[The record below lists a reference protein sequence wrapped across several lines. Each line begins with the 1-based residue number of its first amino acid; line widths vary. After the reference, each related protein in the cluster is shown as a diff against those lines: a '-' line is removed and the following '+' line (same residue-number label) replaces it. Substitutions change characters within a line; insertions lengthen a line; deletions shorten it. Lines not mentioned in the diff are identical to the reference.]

1 MATQTPENSAAPV
14 RPLDGRVAIV
24 TGAGQGIG
32 RAFAQTFTSAGAAVI
47 VADKD
52 GGRAETVASALVD
65 DQHSAMA
72 VEVDVSDAES
82 VSRMVTSTLQSFDRI
97 DILVN
102 NAAIF
107 STITM
112 RPFEEIPLSEWDQV
126 IAVNLT
132 GAFLC
137 CRSVSGQMR
146 QQQYG
151 RIINLSSGTVLSGR
165 PNYLHYVT
173 SKAGIVGMTRSM
185 ARELGPSGITVNAI
199 MPGSVGTEIVR
210 ETVTPEQIAQII
222 AGQAVQRRLVPEDIT
237 AAAVFLASESAGA
250 ISGQTV
256 VVDGGHDFV

>member
-1 MATQTPENSAAPV
+1 MTDQITERATAPD
-14 RPLDGRVAIV
+14 RPLEGRVAVI

-32 RAFAQTFTSAGAAVI
+32 RAFAQAFAAAGAAVV

-52 GGRAETVASALVD
+52 GGRAETVARTLVD
-65 DQHSAMA
+65 DQHIAIA
-72 VEVDVSDAES
+72 VEVDVSDADS
-82 VSRMVTSTLQSFDRI
+82 VSQMAASTLRSFDRI
-97 DILVN
+97 DVLVN

-107 STITM
+107 STIKM
-112 RPFEEIPLSEWDQV
+112 RPFEEIPLAEWDQV

-132 GAFLC
+132 GTFLC
-137 CRSVSGQMR
+137 CRAVAGHMR
-146 QQQYG
+146 QQRYG

-185 ARELGPSGITVNAI
+185 ARELGPSDITVNAI

-222 AGQAVQRRLVPEDIT
+222 AGQAVQRRLVPDDIT

-250 ISGQTV
+250 ISGQTL
-256 VVDGGHDFV
+256 VVDGGHDFL